1 MQAPQHD
8 GVIIPIRGSQ
18 QAECVHL
25 LPEDLPDMND
35 SAGVDAI
42 LQILQAE
49 FALPDVW
56 ADLAEAY
63 YRKGRPDLFRDVLR
77 LLLEGLLDDDV
88 KEEMQGHTEAQ
99 KRQFAIGLLRV
110 YNMLGAQATL
120 EAIKCK
126 HAEDEQRRMELWDTA
141 KQDFDLADTVVQYAE
156 PTLLNKGWMALNLS
170 AGNTWKHANYL
181 FNNAITEARNR
192 GGHNLLAML
201 GLAIHAYHLK
211 TPEELRRA
219 RKLFGEVIR
228 RYPGC
233 PAEVRV
239 GFGLCCYRLGE
250 TDRAK
255 AAFQRALALNRGNR
269 LALLALS
276 RAELSDAKPEEYL
289 GTLDRVV
296 RMQTAAYV
304 QGEKDPLA
312 LISLATY
319 YLHKWFPL
327 PADALKVGDGSD
339 KVMVGPSEGA
349 NGRRVDF
356 ERGDLIRVGP
366 VFTARVLE
374 VVEEEVEGEEEDG
387 RIVVTTTL
395 TLDRP
400 FHGRGVATEAETEDG
415 HPPHYPRLALYRK
428 DFKRAMSLVDRALA
442 RPEDLC
448 PNDLR
453 GEALYLKARVVHQLD
468 DFESALTYYQQACQA
483 CPDLAPAQYGYA
495 QMLAAQSRTLTLR
508 DRKQEAAARLGEAVV
523 ALNRVLD
530 KVPNDPEALTLLG
543 LLLAEQHHGAPNKN
557 EALEKLRRAVDLRP
571 DVKETWVA
579 LGQVYQREPGAD
591 LKEALRCQ
599 LEAEKLMLAHQEPVP
614 AALLSNIGALFHVK
628 GEQEAARGY
637 YRRALEA
644 FATTGGTG
652 LGDLEAQYLPREQEI
667 RHASNAVFWRW
678 EDVGG
683 MTVRLETGSR
693 RAAVVGNGVEGLLG
707 FKAGEHVRFRLGY
720 GRAGF
725 VSEVAGEEEE
735 GGEEDGMSGDL
746 LLKHVF
752 FLPAPSGPVP
762 VARKHSRGLLRQE
775 TLTTVFNLAMI
786 HQEMGEFA
794 AAEELFLAISK
805 QYPSYVAAYIKL
817 GLLAQSQGRGA
828 EALVW
833 LGKARSLV
841 PTDKEVAA
849 ICGKVEQDSGRRDQ
863 AQRVFEPLNKEGDPY
878 AMVAL
883 GNLYFM
889 NSITVP
895 DKAHHIGHARV
906 YHTKVLKREP
916 KNLYAAH
923 GLGLVLA
930 EEFGKVDDARAV
942 LQAVR
947 ERSGDKPDEILINIA
962 HLFVAQGQ
970 RSAAIHC
977 YETFLK
983 KRPPAAD
990 GLHVRVL
997 EFVAHAHFLER
1008 KWEKAL
1014 RAMLKGFH
1022 LEPTKAALAFNV
1034 GLILDASV
1042 SEAFKRTNALVT
1054 TSVVE
1059 SRGAERDLLVAI
1071 DMLSRPELALTYAK
1085 VKKKVDYL
1093 RANLS
1098 LARQYVQAEEKRFRE
1113 DEESKARQAALVAVE
1128 MRRREEIKRVEVEEK
1143 EKEREAARQA
1153 ALQRDEELRRLT
1165 SQWAQ
1170 EPKEAPKPSKKGGGR
1185 KSGEILS
1192 EGEEEEGSEGEVRRK
1207 RPEMKAGS
1215 DDEDEDEEEEE
1226 GGGAAHV
1233 PPQLASSSEG
1243 SSSEDSS
1250 DDEAYGV
1257 RPVKPSKRREEGGKE
1272 GGGATPMEEGD
1283 GTTGGGGAG
1292 GEEGEESRKR
1302 KGEEGEGG
1310 GPKKRRLQRAQQS
1323 DDSGSDGE
1331 DELFG
1336 SSSTTTPAVAAT
1348 SEVPASES
1356 LPAVAASSSPAPAAE
1371 LAAASSAAGGEGGGE
1386 GGEAPMASPSAV
1398 TGRRKVMADDD
1409 DDDDE

>member
-42 LQILQAE
+42 LSILQAE
-49 FALPDVW
+49 LAGPDVW
-56 ADLAEAY
+56 ADLAETY
-63 YRKGRPDLFRDVLR
+63 YRKGCPDLFRDVLR
-77 LLLEGLLDDDV
+77 VLLEGLNDISV

-99 KRQFAIGLLRV
+99 KRQFALGLLRV

-126 HAEDEQRRMELWDTA
+126 HAENEQRRMELWDAA
-141 KQDFDLADTVVQYAE
+141 KADFDLADGVVQYAE

-181 FNNAITEARNR
+181 FNNAITEARSR

-269 LALLALS
+269 VALLALA

-289 GTLDRVV
+289 GTLDQVV

-312 LISLATY
+312 LVSLATY

-339 KVMVGPSEGA
+339 KVMVGASEGA

-374 VVEEEVEGEEEDG
+374 VVEEEVEGEEEEDG
-387 RIVVTTTL
+387 RTVVTTTL

-428 DFKRAMSLVDRALA
+428 DFKQAMSLVDRALA

-448 PNDLR
+448 PVDLR

-468 DFESALTYYQQACQA
+468 DFESALTYYQQACQI
-483 CPDLAPAQYGYA
+483 CPDLAPAQFGYA

-543 LLLAEQHHGAPNKN
+543 LLLAEQHQDAPDKS

-579 LGQVYQREPGAD
+579 LGQVHQREPGAD

-599 LEAEKLMLAHQEPVP
+599 LEAEKLMLAHGEPVP
-614 AALLSNIGALFHVK
+614 AALLSNIGALFQVK
-628 GEQEAARGY
+628 GEQQAARGY

-652 LGDLEAQYLPREQEI
+652 LGDLEAQYLVEEQEI

-678 EDVGG
+678 EDVDG
-683 MTVRLETGSR
+683 MTVKLETGSR
-693 RAAVVGNGVEGLLG
+693 RAAVVGNGVEGLTGL
-707 FKAGEHVRFRLGY
+707 KPGEHLRFRLGHG
-720 GRAGF
+720 GREGF
-725 VSEVAGEEEE
+725 VSEVAGEDEEE
-735 GGEEDGMSGDL
+735 EGMSGDL
-746 LLKHVF
+746 LLKHAF

-786 HQEMGEFA
+786 HQEMGEFT

-805 QYPSYVAAYIKL
+805 QYPSYVAAYVKL
-817 GLLAQSQGRGA
+817 GLLAQSQGKGA

-833 LGKARSLV
+833 LGKARALA
-841 PTDKEVAA
+841 PGNKEVAA

-906 YHTKVLKREP
+906 YHTKVLKKEP

-962 HLFVAQGQ
+962 HMFVAQGQ

-1008 KWEKAL
+1008 GWEKAL

-1054 TSVVE
+1054 TSVEE

-1113 DEESKARQAALVAVE
+1113 DEESKARQAALVAAE

-1192 EGEEEEGSEGEVRRK
+1192 EGEEEEGSEAEEVK
-1207 RPEMKAGS
+1207 RPKKKAGS
-1215 DDEDEDEEEEE
+1215 DDEDDDDEEEE
-1226 GGGAAHV
+1226 GVGAAHV

-1257 RPVKPSKRREEGGKE
+1257 RPAKPSKRREEGGKE
-1272 GGGATPMEEGD
+1272 GGEATAMEEGD
-1283 GTTGGGGAG
+1283 GTGGDGG

-1323 DDSGSDGE
+1323 DDSGSEGE

-1336 SSSTTTPAVAAT
+1336 SSSNTTSAAATTPAGST
-1348 SEVPASES
+1348 SES
-1356 LPAVAASSSPAPAAE
+1356 LPAVAASSSPAPVAAV
-1371 LAAASSAAGGEGGGE
+1371 SSGGGGEEGGE
-1386 GGEAPMASPSAV
+1386 GGETPMASQSVV

-1409 DDDDE
+1409 EDDEDE

>member
-18 QAECVHL
+18 EAECVHL

-49 FALPDVW
+49 FALPNVW

-63 YRKGRPDLFRDVLR
+63 YRKGRPDIFREVLR
-77 LLLEGLLDDDV
+77 LLLEGLLEDGV
-88 KEEMQGHTEAQ
+88 KEEMEGHTEAQ
-99 KRQFAIGLLRV
+99 KRQFAMGLLRV

-141 KQDFDLADTVVQYAE
+141 KRDFDLADTVVQYAE

-170 AGNTWKHANYL
+170 AGATWKHANYL

-201 GLAIHAYHLK
+201 GLAIHAYHMK

-255 AAFQRALALNRGNR
+255 AAFQRALTLNRGNR
-269 LALLALS
+269 LALLALA
-276 RAELSDAKPEEYL
+276 RAELSDAKLEEYPT
-289 GTLDRVV
+289 TLDRVV
-296 RMQTAAYV
+296 KMQTAAYV
-304 QGEKDPLA
+304 QGDKDPLA
-312 LISLATY
+312 MVSLATY

-327 PADALKVGDGSD
+327 PADALKVADGSE
-339 KVMVGPSEGA
+339 KVTVGASEGA
-349 NGRRVDF
+349 NGRLVDF

-374 VVEEEVEGEEEDG
+374 VVEKEVDGEEKSG
-387 RIVVTTTL
+387 PAVVTTTL

-415 HPPHYPRLALYRK
+415 QPPHYPRLALYRK
-428 DFKRAMSLVDRALA
+428 DFKRAMSLLDSVLG
-442 RPEDLC
+442 RPEELC

-468 DFESALTYYQQACQA
+468 DFESARTYYQQACQI

-508 DRKQEAAARLGEAVV
+508 DRKQEAAARLREAVL

-530 KVPNDPEALTLLG
+530 RVPNDPEALTLLG
-543 LLLAEQHHGAPNKN
+543 LLLAEQHQDAPDKS

-579 LGQVYQREPGAD
+579 LGQVYQREPGPD

-599 LEAEKLMLAHQEPVP
+599 LKAEDLILRHQEPVP

-628 GEQEAARGY
+628 GEQRAARGY

-652 LGDLEAQYLPREQEI
+652 LGDLEAQYLPEEQQI
-667 RHASNAVFWRW
+667 RHESNAVFWRW
-678 EDVGG
+678 EDVNG
-683 MTVRLETGSR
+683 MTVELETGSR
-693 RAAVVGNGVEGLLG
+693 RAAVVGNGADGLSGL
-707 FKAGEHVRFRLGY
+707 KPGEHLKFRLGQ
-720 GRAGF
+720 GRREGF
-725 VSEVAGEEEE
+725 VSEVAAEGEE
-735 GGEEDGMSGDL
+735 GGEEDRTSGDL
-746 LLKHVF
+746 LLKHAY
-752 FLPAPSGPVP
+752 FLPAPPGPVH

-775 TLTTVFNLAMI
+775 TLTTVFNLAMV
-786 HQEMGEFA
+786 HQEMGEFS
-794 AAEELFLAISK
+794 AAEELYLAISK
-805 QYPSYVAAYIKL
+805 QYPSYAAAYVKL
-817 GLLAQSQGRGA
+817 GLLAQSQGRGP
-828 EALVW
+828 EALMW
-833 LGKARSLV
+833 LGKARSLA
-841 PTDKEVAA
+841 PQDREVAA
-849 ICGKVEQDSGRRDQ
+849 ICGKVEQDLGRRDQ
-863 AQRVFEPLNKEGDPY
+863 AQRLFEPLNKEGDPY

-906 YHTKVLKREP
+906 YHTKVLKKEP

-947 ERSGDKPDEILINIA
+947 ERSGDKPDEILINIG
-962 HLFVAQGQ
+962 HMFVAQGQ

-977 YETFLK
+977 YEAFLK
-983 KRPPAAD
+983 KRPLAAD
-990 GLHVRVL
+990 GLYVRVL
-997 EFVAHAHFLER
+997 EFMAHAHFLGR
-1008 KWEKAL
+1008 GWEKAL
-1014 RAMLKGFH
+1014 RAIAKGFH
-1022 LEPTKAALAFNV
+1022 LEPTKASLAFNV
-1034 GLILDASV
+1034 GLVLDASV
-1042 SEAFKRTNALVT
+1042 SEAFKRANALVT
-1054 TSVVE
+1054 TSVEE
-1059 SRGAERDLLVAI
+1059 SRGAQRDLLVAI
-1071 DMLSRPELALTYAK
+1071 DMLSRSELASTYAK

-1093 RANLS
+1093 KANQS
-1098 LARQYVQAEEKRFRE
+1098 LARQYVQAEGKRFRE
-1113 DEESKARQAALVAVE
+1113 DEENKARQAALVAAE
-1128 MRRREEIKRVEVEEK
+1128 MRRRDEVKRVEEEER
-1143 EKEREAARQA
+1143 EKEREAARHA

-1170 EPKEAPKPSKKGGGR
+1170 EPKEAPKSSKKGAGR

-1192 EGEEEEGSEGEVRRK
+1192 EGEEEEGSDGGEGRK
-1207 RPEMKAGS
+1207 RPKKHVGS
-1215 DDEDEDEEEEE
+1215 DDGNDDDEDEE
-1226 GGGAAHV
+1226 GGGSAHI

-1243 SSSEDSS
+1243 SSSDDSS

-1257 RPVKPSKRREEGGKE
+1257 RPAEPSKRREEGKE
-1272 GGGATPMEEGD
+1272 GAFASPMEEGD
-1283 GTTGGGGAG
+1283 GTGGNGDGD
-1292 GEEGEESRKR
+1292 GEDGEESRKR
-1302 KGEEGEGG
+1302 KGEEGGGG

-1323 DDSGSDGE
+1323 DDSGSDEE

-1336 SSSTTTPAVAAT
+1336 ISSKPTPAAT
-1348 SEVPASES
+1348 ATFEMPASDP
-1356 LPAVAASSSPAPAAE
+1356 LRAAMAPSSPALSVA
-1371 LAAASSAAGGEGGGE
+1371 LAGPPSAGSGEEGGQGARE
-1386 GGEAPMASPSAV
+1386 LIASPSAV
-1398 TGRRKVMADDD
+1398 TGRRKVMADE
-1409 DDDDE
+1409 DDEGDE